1 MSNLPAWPVTWS
13 PLYIFCLPWRFAKEN
28 VASRDSL
35 RQKPGGSLPPA
46 VGGCYPPPSS
56 LVVCS
61 TGRVLLPSL
70 TSLSHLHRT
79 CDTISTRALLGGVAK
94 RACFGKSGP
103 PTCSSVCHTH
113 SSYPG
118 GGTKPNTS
126 HLRTCARQTRL
137 IRKLT
142 VMGFLSAL

>member
-1 MSNLPAWPVTWS
+1 MVSPVHLLPA
-13 PLYIFCLPWRFAKEN
+13 
-28 VASRDSL
+28 VALRQGNTALRPDSL

-94 RACFGKSGP
+94 RAALARADLP
-103 PTCSSVCHTH
+103 PALPCATLTHHTQAVAQ
-113 SSYPG
+113 SPI
-118 GGTKPNTS
+118 
-126 HLRTCARQTRL
+126 HLT
-137 IRKLT
+137 
-142 VMGFLSAL
+142 